1 MLSFLDAGTAI
12 GPVRPA
18 TPVALGWGVGVSGRA
33 ETTGLGA
40 VVGACTFS
48 TEIRSWLFGLCLEES
63 VLMFLTSVWE
73 VTAAGEIEE
82 DTNRDI
88 SHNQRL
94 P

>member
-1 MLSFLDAGTAI
+1 MDAGTAI

-18 TPVALGWGVGVSGRA
+18 TPVALGWGVGVSGNA
-33 ETTGLGA
+33 ETTGRGA
-40 VVGACTFS
+40 VMGAFTFS
-48 TEIRSWLFGLCLEES
+48 SETRSWLFCLCLEAS
-63 VLMFLTSVWE
+63 VLTFLTSVWE

-82 DTNRDI
+82 DTNRDS